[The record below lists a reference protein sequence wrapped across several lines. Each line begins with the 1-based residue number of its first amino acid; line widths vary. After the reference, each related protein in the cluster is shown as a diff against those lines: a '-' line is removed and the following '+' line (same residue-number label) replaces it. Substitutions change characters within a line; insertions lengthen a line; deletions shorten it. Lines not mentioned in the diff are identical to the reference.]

1 MVIVIDDP
9 DDPRV
14 APFRLSERG
23 LTSRAQRRDDGGDGL
38 FMAEG
43 DLVVER
49 ALEAGCI
56 PVIALV
62 DAKYPPA
69 IVERLGKLIP
79 IYSGGE
85 RLRAAITKLGMP
97 YTVVALFQRPPR
109 ATVAGLV
116 ATTHRLVIVEA
127 VDNPVNIG
135 SIARNA
141 LALGWDGLL
150 LDSTSA
156 DPLARRALRVSM
168 GHSLHLPHARTNELA
183 TTIDALTAQGVVVCA
198 LTPAVDS
205 ISLDHVPL
213 AERMAVIVGSERGG
227 LTPDAMTAATYR
239 VSIPMQDGVDSLNVA
254 AATAVACWQLRS
266 ASASAADR

>member
-1 MVIVIDDP
+1 MIVIEDP

-14 APFRLSERG
+14 ASFRLNERG

-49 ALEAGCI
+49 ALEAGCV
-56 PVIALV
+56 PVMVLV
-62 DAKYPPA
+62 DAQHPPA
-69 IVERLGKLIP
+69 VVERLAAIVP

-97 YTVVALFQRPPR
+97 YSVVALFQRPPR
-109 ATVAGLV
+109 ATVADLI
-116 ATTHRLVIVEA
+116 ATSIRLVIVEA

-135 SIARNA
+135 SVARNA

-150 LDSTSA
+150 LDRTSA
-156 DPLARRALRVSM
+156 DPLARRSLRVSM
-168 GHSLHLPHARTNELA
+168 GHSLHLPHARAN
-183 TTIDALTAQGVVVCA
+183 DLTAAIGSLTTAGVVVCA
-198 LTPAVDS
+198 LTPAADA
-205 ISLDHVPL
+205 VPL
-213 AERMAVIVGSERGG
+213 HHIPTAQRMAVIVGSERGG
-227 LTPDAMTAATYR
+227 LTPATMDAATYR

-254 AATAVACWQLRS
+254 AATAIACWQLRS

>member
-1 MVIVIDDP
+1 MIVIEDP

-14 APFRLSERG
+14 ASFRLNERG

-49 ALEAGCI
+49 ALEAGCV
-56 PVIALV
+56 PVMVLV
-62 DAKYPPA
+62 DAQHPPA
-69 IVERLGKLIP
+69 IVERLAAIVP

-97 YTVVALFQRPPR
+97 YSVVAIFQRPPR
-109 ATVAGLV
+109 ATVAELI
-116 ATTHRLVIVEA
+116 ATSIRLVIVEA

-135 SIARNA
+135 SVARNA

-150 LDSTSA
+150 LDRTSA

-168 GHSLHLPHARTNELA
+168 GHSLHLPHARAN
-183 TTIDALTAQGVVVCA
+183 DLTAAIGSLTTAGVVVCA
-198 LTPAVDS
+198 LTPAPDA
-205 ISLDHVPL
+205 VPL
-213 AERMAVIVGSERGG
+213 HHIPTAQRMAVIVGSERGG
-227 LTPDAMTAATYR
+227 LTPATMDAATHR

-254 AATAVACWQLRS
+254 AATANACWQLRS

>member
-1 MVIVIDDP
+1 MIVIEDP

-14 APFRLSERG
+14 ASFRLNERG

-49 ALEAGCI
+49 ALEAGCV
-56 PVIALV
+56 PVMVLV
-62 DAKYPPA
+62 DAQHPPA
-69 IVERLGKLIP
+69 VVERLAAIVP

-97 YTVVALFQRPPR
+97 YSVVALFQRPPR
-109 ATVAGLV
+109 ATVADLI
-116 ATTHRLVIVEA
+116 ATSIRLVIVEA

-135 SIARNA
+135 SVARNA

-150 LDSTSA
+150 LDRTSA
-156 DPLARRALRVSM
+156 DPLARRSLRVSM
-168 GHSLHLPHARTNELA
+168 GHSLHLPHARAN
-183 TTIDALTAQGVVVCA
+183 DLTAAIGSLTTAGVVVCA
-198 LTPAVDS
+198 LTPAADA
-205 ISLDHVPL
+205 VPL
-213 AERMAVIVGSERGG
+213 HHIPAAQRMAIIVGSERGG
-227 LTPDAMTAATYR
+227 LTPAAMDAATHR

-254 AATAVACWQLRS
+254 AATAIACWQLRS

>member
-1 MVIVIDDP
+1 MIVIDDP

-14 APFRLSERG
+14 APFRLNERG

-49 ALEAGCI
+49 ALEAGCV
-56 PVIALV
+56 PVMALV
-62 DAKYPPA
+62 DAKFPPE
-69 IVERLGKLIP
+69 IVERLAELVP

-97 YTVVALFQRPPR
+97 YSVVALFQRPPR
-109 ATVAGLV
+109 ATLAELV
-116 ATTHRLVIVEA
+116 ARAQRLVIVEA
-127 VDNPVNIG
+127 VDNPVNLG
-135 SIARNA
+135 SICRNA

-150 LDSTSA
+150 LDRTSA

-168 GHSLHLPHARTNELA
+168 GHSLHLPHARTDDLA
-183 TTIDALTAQGVVVCA
+183 AAITSLTAAGAVVCA
-198 LTPAVDS
+198 LTPAPDALP
-205 ISLDHVPL
+205 LDQVPH
-213 AERMAVIVGSERGG
+213 AQRMAVIVGSERAG
-227 LTPDAMTAATYR
+227 LTSATMAAATHC

-254 AATAVACWQLRS
+254 AATAIACWQLRS
-266 ASASAADR
+266 VGASAADR

>member
-1 MVIVIDDP
+1 
-9 DDPRV
+9 
-14 APFRLSERG
+14 LNERG

-49 ALEAGCI
+49 ALEAGCV
-56 PVIALV
+56 PVMALV
-62 DAKYPPA
+62 DAQHPPA
-69 IVERLGKLIP
+69 LVERLAAMVP

-85 RLRAAITKLGMP
+85 RLRAAITRLGMP
-97 YTVVALFQRPPR
+97 YSVVALFQRPPR
-109 ATVAGLV
+109 EAVAELV
-116 ATTHRLVIVEA
+116 ARAQRLVIVEA

-135 SIARNA
+135 SLARNA

-168 GHSLHLPHARTNELA
+168 GHSLHLPHARANDLT
-183 TTIDALTAQGVVVCA
+183 TTIRSLTAAGVVVCA
-198 LTPAVDS
+198 LTPAPDA
-205 ISLDHVPL
+205 VPL
-213 AERMAVIVGSERGG
+213 HRVVTVQRMAVIVGSERGG
-227 LTPDAMTAATYR
+227 LTPATMEAATHR

-254 AATAVACWQLRS
+254 AATAIACWQLRS
-266 ASASAADR
+266 AGASAADR

>member
-1 MVIVIDDP
+1 MIVIDDP

-14 APFRLSERG
+14 APFRLNERG

-49 ALEAGCI
+49 ALEAGCV
-56 PVIALV
+56 PVMVLV
-62 DAKYPPA
+62 DAKNPPA
-69 IVERLGKLIP
+69 IVERLAEVVP

-97 YTVVALFQRPPR
+97 YSVVALFQRPPR
-109 ATVAGLV
+109 ATVAELV
-116 ATTHRLVIVEA
+116 TTAKRLVIVEA

-168 GHSLHLPHARTNELA
+168 GHSLHLPHARANGLA
-183 TTIDALTAQGVVVCA
+183 AAIHSLTTAGVVVCA
-198 LTPAVDS
+198 LTPAPDALP
-205 ISLDHVPL
+205 LDRVPPRQ
-213 AERMAVIVGSERGG
+213 RMAVIVGSERGG
-227 LTPDAMTAATYR
+227 LTPDTMAAATHL
-239 VSIPMQDGVDSLNVA
+239 VSIPMLDGVDSLNVA
-254 AATAVACWQLRS
+254 AATAIACWQLRS
-266 ASASAADR
+266 TSASAADR

>member
-1 MVIVIDDP
+1 MIVIDDP

-14 APFRLSERG
+14 ASFRLNERG

-49 ALEAGCI
+49 ALEAGCV
-56 PVIALV
+56 PVMVLV
-62 DAKYPPA
+62 DAQHPPA
-69 IVERLGKLIP
+69 VVERLAAIVP

-97 YTVVALFQRPPR
+97 YSVVALFQRPPR
-109 ATVAGLV
+109 ATVADLI
-116 ATTHRLVIVEA
+116 ATSIRLVIVEA

-135 SIARNA
+135 SVARNA

-150 LDSTSA
+150 LDRTSA
-156 DPLARRALRVSM
+156 DPLARRSLRVSM
-168 GHSLHLPHARTNELA
+168 GHSLHLPHARAN
-183 TTIDALTAQGVVVCA
+183 DLTAAIGSLTTAGVVVCA
-198 LTPAVDS
+198 LTPAADA
-205 ISLDHVPL
+205 VPL
-213 AERMAVIVGSERGG
+213 HHIPTAQRMAVIVGSERGG
-227 LTPDAMTAATYR
+227 LTPATMDAATYR

-254 AATAVACWQLRS
+254 AATAIACWQLRS

>member
-1 MVIVIDDP
+1 VIVIEDP

-49 ALEAGCI
+49 ALEAGCV
-56 PVIALV
+56 PVLALV

-69 IVERLGKLIP
+69 IVERLAALVP

-97 YTVVALFQRPPR
+97 YSVVALFQRPPR
-109 ATVAGLV
+109 ATVADLV
-116 ATTHRLVIVEA
+116 SSAQRLVIVEA

-168 GHSLHLPHARTNELA
+168 GHSLYLPHARSDDLA
-183 TTIDALTAQGVVVCA
+183 AAVSTLGAAGVVVCA
-198 LTPAVDS
+198 LTPAADALP
-205 ISLDHVPL
+205 LDEVPH
-213 AERMAVIVGSERGG
+213 AERMAFIVGSERGG
-227 LTPDAMTAATYR
+227 LTPATMEAATHR

-254 AATAVACWQLRS
+254 AATAIACWQLRS

>member
-1 MVIVIDDP
+1 MIIIDDP

-14 APFRLSERG
+14 APFRLNERG
-23 LTSRAQRRDDGGDGL
+23 LTNRSQRRDDGGDGL

-49 ALEAGCI
+49 ALAAGCV
-56 PVIALV
+56 PVMVLV
-62 DAKYPPA
+62 DAKSPPA
-69 IVERLGKLIP
+69 IVERLAAIVP

-85 RLRAAITKLGMP
+85 RLRAAITKLGVP
-97 YTVVALFQRPPR
+97 YSVVALFQRPPR
-109 ATVAGLV
+109 ATVADLV
-116 ATTHRLVIVEA
+116 ARAQRLVIVEA

-150 LDSTSA
+150 LDGTSA

-168 GHSLHLPHARTNELA
+168 GHSLHLPHARTADLGAALA
-183 TTIDALTAQGVVVCA
+183 ALAEEGAVVCA
-198 LTPAVDS
+198 LTPAPDA
-205 ISLDHVPL
+205 IPLDQVPVTP
-213 AERMAVIVGSERGG
+213 RMAIIVGSERGG
-227 LTPDAMTAATYR
+227 LASTTMDAATYR

-254 AATAVACWQLRS
+254 AASAIACWQLRS
-266 ASASAADR
+266 AGSRAADR